1 MKQYEAAPNRKNE
14 TEFWNFVNVCA
25 VFLAFISLYTT
36 AEGMNRFFFRNDRI
50 HGYLISLAVQGILL
64 SLNLRLPRYLKGKA
78 LPAKCCAIGLY
89 LFTVLWSSGFSYIF
103 MSNVIYED
111 TWMKDAQ
118 IEISNLYQKE
128 RQELAGQAGD
138 AMENAMGK
146 VLADVTAFKARAAKS
161 DSTASG
167 AGAAVDYESC
177 LSLFSED
184 AQMLQII
191 YAFQEGKDVSGK
203 MQVITEREGALSEE
217 LKTIAEEAV
226 QADQRLSE
234 LDDQRTALIDRR
246 ARVPAGSDA
255 HNSYSESID
264 EKTAAI
270 EALRQEKAEYEE
282 EKKLNEKKLGAV
294 KSLYS
299 LGQMTQNS
307 AEGRTDQDFA
317 LILSEL
323 GGMQPD
329 INRITE
335 LADGIY
341 AVLTAGT
348 SSEEDMAEYGQLLEE
363 YLLLR
368 ADLSDAAKISSVIA
382 WLEKEDSTAR
392 DMEQLVKADGREE
405 DLAAWREGWNQAL
418 SNLKQQILLI
428 PSQADE
434 YGYGYG
440 QTGAREG
447 VQKDIWEDAQKGAQ
461 EDAGKKQR
469 EMLLASITQMQRN
482 YLLELNDVEKAGNY
496 LFGNYP
502 SMAWFSL
509 LFAVYL
515 DTAPMLLSVFKY
527 CSGKKQGETEGKK
540 KENLYLKAAL
550 GAGGTAFLILNSLLF
565 LKVF

>member
-1 MKQYEAAPNRKNE
+1 MNQSEVTLKRKNE

-36 AEGMNRFFFRNDRI
+36 AEGMNRFFFRDDRI

-78 LPAKCCAIGLY
+78 MPAKCCAIGLY

-118 IEISNLYQKE
+118 IEISNLYQQEK
-128 RQELAGQAGD
+128 QELSGQANS
-138 AMENAMGK
+138 AMETAMGK
-146 VLADVTAFKARAAKS
+146 VLADVTAFKARAARS
-161 DSTASG
+161 DATVSSAGTAVQYDS
-167 AGAAVDYESC
+167 Y

-184 AQMLQII
+184 VQMLQII
-191 YAFQEGKDVSGK
+191 YDFREGKDTSGK
-203 MQVITEREGALSEE
+203 MQVISERESTLSEE
-217 LKTIAEEAV
+217 LQVITGETAE
-226 QADQRLSE
+226 ADRQLSE
-234 LDDQRTALIDRR
+234 LDEQRTALIDRR

-255 HNSYSESID
+255 HNSYSASID

-270 EALRQEKAEYEE
+270 GELREKKAGYEE
-282 EKKLNEKKLGAV
+282 ERKLTENKLGAV
-294 KSLYS
+294 KALYS

-307 AEGRTDQDFA
+307 ATGRTDQDFA
-317 LILSEL
+317 LIFSEL
-323 GGMQPD
+323 GGTQPD
-329 INRITE
+329 INRISE

-341 AVLTAGT
+341 TVLVSGT
-348 SSEEDMAEYGQLLEE
+348 STEDATKGYGELLEE
-363 YLLLR
+363 YLQLR
-368 ADLSDAAKISSVIA
+368 ADLSDAAKISGIIS
-382 WLEKEDSTAR
+382 WLEKEDSTVR
-392 DMEQLVKADGREE
+392 DMEQLVKADGRKE
-405 DLAAWREGWNQAL
+405 DLEAWREGWNQAL
-418 SNLKQQILLI
+418 SGLKQQILLI
-428 PSQADE
+428 PAQAE
-434 YGYGYG
+434 ENVYG
-440 QTGAREG
+440 QGGTPGGAA
-447 VQKDIWEDAQKGAQ
+447 D
-461 EDAGKKQR
+461 KQR
-469 EMLLASITQMQRN
+469 EVIGKQREVLLASITQMQRN

-496 LFGNYP
+496 LFGRYS

-550 GAGGTAFLILNSLLF
+550 GAGCTAFLILNSLLL

>member
-128 RQELAGQAGD
+128 RQELAGQVGV

-146 VLADVTAFKARAAKS
+146 VLADVTAFKARAARS

-191 YAFQEGKDVSGK
+191 YAFREGKDVSGK
-203 MQVITEREGALSEE
+203 MQVITEREGALTEE
-217 LKTIAEEAV
+217 LKTITEEAG

-270 EALRQEKAEYEE
+270 EALRQEKAGYEE
-282 EKKLNEKKLGAV
+282 EKKLTEKKLGAV

-307 AEGRTDQDFA
+307 AAGRTDQDFA

-323 GGMQPD
+323 GGTQPD

-341 AVLTAGT
+341 AVLTEGT

-405 DLAAWREGWNQAL
+405 DLTAWREGWNQAL

-428 PSQADE
+428 PSQADD
-434 YGYGYG
+434 GYGYG
-440 QTGAREG
+440 QTWARE
-447 VQKDIWEDAQKGAQ
+447 GAQ

-527 CSGKKQGETEGKK
+527 CSGKKQGETEGRKK
-540 KENLYLKAAL
+540 DNLYLKAAL
-550 GAGGTAFLILNSLLF
+550 GAGCTAFLILNSLLL

>member
-1 MKQYEAAPNRKNE
+1 MNQSGAALSRKNE

-64 SLNLRLPRYLKGKA
+64 SLNLRLPRYLKGKT

-118 IEISNLYQKE
+118 IEISSLYQKE
-128 RQELAGQAGD
+128 KQELAGQAGN
-138 AMENAMGK
+138 AMETAMGK
-146 VLADVTAFKARAAKS
+146 VLADVTAFKARAARNDTTVS
-161 DSTASG
+161 SAETAI
-167 AGAAVDYESC
+167 DYESC
-177 LSLFSED
+177 LSLFAED

-191 YAFQEGKDVSGK
+191 YEFREGKDASGK
-203 MQVITEREGALSEE
+203 MQVVSERERALSEE
-217 LKTIAEEAV
+217 LKEITEDAGQTEK
-226 QADQRLSE
+226 RLSE
-234 LDDQRTALIDRR
+234 LDEQRTALIDRR

-270 EALRQEKAEYEE
+270 EELRREKAEYEE
-282 EKKLNEKKLGAV
+282 ARKLTEKKLGAV

-307 AEGRTDQDFA
+307 AAGRTDQDFA

-323 GGMQPD
+323 GGTQPD

-348 SSEEDMAEYGQLLEE
+348 SSEEDMTEYGQLLEE
-363 YLLLR
+363 YLKLR
-368 ADLSDAAKISSVIA
+368 ADLSDAAEISSVIA

-392 DMEQLVKADGREE
+392 DMEQLVKADGQEE
-405 DLAAWREGWNQAL
+405 ELAAWREGWNQAL
-418 SNLKQQILLI
+418 SDLKQQILLI
-428 PSQADE
+428 PSQAE
-434 YGYGYG
+434 ENGYG
-440 QTGAREG
+440 QNR
-447 VQKDIWEDAQKGAQ
+447 AQ
-461 EDAGKKQR
+461 ENADKEQR
-469 EMLLASITQMQRN
+469 ETLLASITQMQRN

-496 LFGNYP
+496 LFGSYP

-527 CSGKKQGETEGKK
+527 CSGKKQGETEEKK

-550 GAGGTAFLILNSLLF
+550 GAGCTAFLILNSLLL

>member
-1 MKQYEAAPNRKNE
+1 MKQSEAAPCRKNE

-128 RQELAGQAGD
+128 KQELAGQAGN
-138 AMENAMGK
+138 AMETAMGR
-146 VLADVTAFKARAAKS
+146 VLADVTAFKARAARNDTS
-161 DSTASG
+161 VSG
-167 AGAAVDYESC
+167 AGAAIDYESC
-177 LSLFSED
+177 LSLFAED

-191 YAFQEGKDVSGK
+191 YEFREGKDASGK
-203 MQVITEREGALSEE
+203 MQVVSERESALTEE
-217 LKTIAEEAV
+217 LKAKTEEAA
-226 QADQRLSE
+226 QADRRLTE
-234 LDDQRTALIDRR
+234 LDEQRTALIDRR

-270 EALRQEKAEYEE
+270 EEQRLEKAAYEE
-282 EKKLNEKKLGAV
+282 ERKLTEKKLGAV

-307 AEGRTDQDFA
+307 AAGQTDQDFA

-323 GGMQPD
+323 GGTQPD
-329 INRITE
+329 ISKITE
-335 LADGIY
+335 QADRIY

-348 SSEEDMAEYGQLLEE
+348 SSQEDMTEYGQLLEE

-368 ADLSDAAKISSVIA
+368 ADLSDAAEISSVIA

-392 DMEQLVKADGREE
+392 DMEQLVKADSQEE

-418 SNLKQQILLI
+418 SDLKQQILLI
-428 PSQADE
+428 PSQTAENE
-434 YGYGYG
+434 YG
-440 QTGAREG
+440 QNRT
-447 VQKDIWEDAQKGAQ
+447 Q
-461 EDAGKKQR
+461 EDAAGKRR
-469 EMLLASITQMQRN
+469 EALLASITQMQRN

-496 LFGNYP
+496 LFGSYP

-527 CSGKKQGETEGKK
+527 CSGKKQGEGEAAK
-540 KENLYLKAAL
+540 KENLHLKAAL
-550 GAGGTAFLILNSLLF
+550 GAGCTAFLILNSLLL
-565 LKVF
+565 LKMF